1 MSTWTYRRAWTRA
14 APPRNPRLPPVEP
27 RDRRFSLILF
37 GVAAAA
43 WFGVAA
49 VALLVD
55 PLSSPTAGFAGAG
68 ALGLAMAVTTIPLFW
83 LAAFTRHGRIAYRGD
98 WTRAIRR
105 GAWVGILV
113 AVFVVMRL
121 NGIFQPQIGLFLIA
135 LALVAEV
142 TLTAGSARRA

>member
-1 MSTWTYRRAWTRA
+1 M
-14 APPRNPRLPPVEP
+14 EP

-43 WFGVAA
+43 WAVVAA
-49 VALLVD
+49 VALLID
-55 PLSSPTAGFAGAG
+55 PLSNPTAGFAGAG
-68 ALGLAMAVTTIPLFW
+68 ALGGAIGLTTAPLFW
-83 LAAFTRHGRIAYRGD
+83 LAAFARQGRIAYRGD

-105 GAWVGILV
+105 GSWVGILV
-113 AVFVVMRL
+113 AIFVVMRL

-142 TLTAGSARRA
+142 TLTAGSTRRA